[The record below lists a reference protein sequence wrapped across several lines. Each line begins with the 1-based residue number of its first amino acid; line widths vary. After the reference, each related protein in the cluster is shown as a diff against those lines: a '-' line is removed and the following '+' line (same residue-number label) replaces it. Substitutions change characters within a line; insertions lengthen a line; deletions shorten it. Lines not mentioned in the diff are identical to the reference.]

1 MKKDTNFRIIDLNL
15 NLIYMCLAVFVFYK
29 CAFNQLFRDKPTNP
43 EDSHHQKLSVYVLG
57 IVSTIHALI
66 AGYVGCLAVWFR
78 SKSWTQ
84 IQVLTNTLV
93 IPFLVLV
100 YAFKRIRVDSM
111 PANEDEFGEYLMIAP
126 FAFGISLIFVGK
138 KYVEVLRKE
147 VTTEKTS
154 RSPPIQEPAVSW
166 TPMSGIFVSGSY
178 PSLYES
184 NWNLAPF
191 GRMNANQYMG
201 SVPYIPS
208 LATSFPSI
216 NLVVNPIK

>member
-1 MKKDTNFRIIDLNL
+1 
-15 NLIYMCLAVFVFYK
+15 
-29 CAFNQLFRDKPTNP
+29 
-43 EDSHHQKLSVYVLG
+43 
-57 IVSTIHALI
+57 
-66 AGYVGCLAVWFR
+66 
-78 SKSWTQ
+78 
-84 IQVLTNTLV
+84 
-93 IPFLVLV
+93 
-100 YAFKRIRVDSM
+100 M
-111 PANEDEFGEYLMIAP
+111 PANENEFGEYLMIAP

-147 VTTEKTS
+147 VTIEKMTS
-154 RSPPIQEPAVSW
+154 RSPPIQELAVSS
-166 TPMSGIFVSGSY
+166 TPMNGIFMSGSY

-216 NLVVNPIK
+216 NIVVNPNQMNDTIRKDVLKDSDL